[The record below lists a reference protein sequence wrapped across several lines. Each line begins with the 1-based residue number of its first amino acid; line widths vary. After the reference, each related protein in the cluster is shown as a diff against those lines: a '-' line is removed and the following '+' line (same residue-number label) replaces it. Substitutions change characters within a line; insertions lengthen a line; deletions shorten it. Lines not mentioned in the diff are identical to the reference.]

1 MKEKKVKMIR
11 MKIIKKNQKK
21 KKKKIIMKGMKIEE
35 INIMKEILE
44 IINQEKKVMIAL
56 VIALIVEE
64 ISILEIGIK
73 MIIKEIIIM
82 KMIDIMIMDIMA
94 MIDII
99 ATEEMKEEINFGMEE
114 NIIKSYI
121 LYSNNF

>member
-1 MKEKKVKMIR
+1 MKEKIIGKIDQEI
-11 MKIIKKNQKK
+11 IIK
-21 KKKKIIMKGMKIEE
+21 
-35 INIMKEILE
+35 
-44 IINQEKKVMIAL
+44 EKKVMIAIVIVL
-56 VIALIVEE
+56 VETKIIEV
-64 ISILEIGIK
+64 IINIGIMI

-82 KMIDIMIMDIMA
+82 KMIDIMIMDIIA

>member
-1 MKEKKVKMIR
+1 MMKEKIIGKIDQEI
-11 MKIIKKNQKK
+11 IIK
-21 KKKKIIMKGMKIEE
+21 
-35 INIMKEILE
+35 
-44 IINQEKKVMIAL
+44 EKKVMIAIVIVL
-56 VIALIVEE
+56 VETKIIEV
-64 ISILEIGIK
+64 IINIGIMI

>member
-1 MKEKKVKMIR
+1 MKE
-11 MKIIKKNQKK
+11 
-21 KKKKIIMKGMKIEE
+21 MKIEE

>member
-1 MKEKKVKMIR
+1 
-11 MKIIKKNQKK
+11 
-21 KKKKIIMKGMKIEE
+21 MKGMKIEE

-64 ISILEIGIK
+64 ILILEIGIK
-73 MIIKEIIIM
+73 MIIKEIITM

>member
-1 MKEKKVKMIR
+1 MKE
-11 MKIIKKNQKK
+11 
-21 KKKKIIMKGMKIEE
+21 MKIEE

-121 LYSNNF
+121 LYLNNL